1 MSVKDEVAKL
11 KPLNILLYPHSFVS
25 GEHQKS
31 FKVIYY
37 LNKETKHF
45 YTQATF
51 TDAAQGPPKHV
62 HGGVTAAIFD
72 EALGGAAWFNGY
84 PVLTA
89 QLNLTFKVP
98 INIKTKI
105 FVDSWIDSI
114 ERKKIYLRGVMVDS
128 DDIIYAEA
136 TGIYLFQDIEIF
148 KKMGNL
154 SDDYFNKV
162 KNYIGIN
169 FHSIK
174 ANK

>member
-1 MSVKDEVAKL
+1 MVVL
-11 KPLNILLYPHSFVS
+11 
-25 GEHQKS
+25 
-31 FKVIYY
+31 
-37 LNKETKHF
+37 
-45 YTQATF
+45 
-51 TDAAQGPPKHV
+51 PPQF
-62 HGGVTAAIFD
+62 FD

-105 FVDSWIDSI
+105 FVDSWIDSV